1 MKPEQRVWDNLNKKM
16 RGYWKGDRVETSDIC
31 PGFPDVVYTCEGV
44 TGKLELK
51 HLNDFPS
58 KPDTIVKFHRF
69 TIQQVNHALNTQY
82 YGGKAGMFAQVGQ
95 ELFYFEPDAMR
106 TIFKGLNSLQFI
118 SSASWYCE
126 SWSSFNRDEFMEVI
140 T

>member
-16 RGYWKGDRVETSDIC
+16 RGYWKADRIETDTTV
-31 PGFPDVVYTCEGV
+31 GYQDVVYTCQGV

-51 HLNDFPS
+51 HLNGFPAR
-58 KPDTIVKFHRF
+58 PDTIVKFKRF

-82 YGGKAGMFAQVGQ
+82 YGGKAGMFSQIGN
-95 ELFYFEPDAMR
+95 ELFYHGPDAMR
-106 TIFKGLNSLQFI
+106 TIFKSVNSLQFI
-118 SSASWYCE
+118 NLASWYCE
-126 SWSSFNRDEFMEVI
+126 SWSSFNRDEFMEMI